1 MGVMQ
6 HIQKH
11 KRHIIEKIIVKCQQL
26 TGINLYNYYL
36 LQNQVNIQTIL
47 SHQLNKHNLH

>member
-26 TGINLYNYYL
+26 TGINYYL